1 MARFIRPLALTLSL
15 ALAAAA
21 CSSGDMTPT
30 TPWEE
35 TVSQA
40 AAAPP
45 PFPPPPPAAAVCL
58 EFNVPPLGTVF
69 GAPVGTPP
77 GTTVF
82 VENSIS
88 VTTRRFYDAAL
99 TPYYN
104 WARIEPGQG
113 WLGPDPSAHLN
124 NISLQFGFGG
134 LPFVPTQ
141 VTIDYHDKGGF
152 ENLTFN
158 GVPLRI
164 GQLETLGGG
173 GAAIA
178 WWWAGVN
185 KEGRVSIAGPVGSVT
200 IGGQELWIDTVC
212 AYP

>member
-1 MARFIRPLALTLSL
+1 MMRFIRPLSLALSL
-15 ALAAAA
+15 ALAAA
-21 CSSGDMTPT
+21 CSSGDLTPT
-30 TPWEE
+30 TPWED
-35 TVSQA
+35 TAVQA
-40 AAAPP
+40 AAAL
-45 PFPPPPPAAAVCL
+45 PPPPPAGTVCL
-58 EFNVPPLGTVF
+58 EFNVPALGTVY

-77 GTTVF
+77 GTLVF
-82 VENSIS
+82 VESAIS

-104 WARIEPGQG
+104 WTRIEPGQG
-113 WLGPDPSAHLN
+113 WLGPDPSARLN

-134 LPFVPTQ
+134 LTFVPSR
-141 VTIDYHDKGGF
+141 VDIDYHDKGGH

-185 KEGRVSIAGPVGSVT
+185 KEGRVSITGPVSSVT